1 MNNLNKGG
9 AEKMRLRWKDGFKDG
24 IPIALGYIS
33 VAVAF
38 GILAADNGLP
48 LWSPLLMSFA
58 VFTGTGQFAGVHLI
72 SSHAGLTEVA
82 FSLLV
87 INIRS
92 ILMSISLAQKLPKEM
107 SIPRRMAVAFGNTDE
122 VFGVCIQ
129 KREPLTFSYLIGII
143 LISYLGWNFGTALGV
158 LSSAALPLP
167 IRSAM
172 GIALYAMFIA
182 IILPPVRDSK
192 PLAIV
197 VAISGLVSVLFRVVP
212 YLATVG
218 SGWKITICGIL
229 AAGVCAALFPEVPA
243 KTDKDDKDESGT
255 RGACHE

>member
-1 MNNLNKGG
+1 
-9 AEKMRLRWKDGFKDG
+9 MRLRFKDGFKDG

-72 SSHAGLTEVA
+72 SSHAGLAEVA

-92 ILMSISLAQKLPKEM
+92 ILMSVSLAQKLPKEM

-182 IILPPVRDSK
+182 IILPPVRESR
-192 PLAIV
+192 PFAIV

-212 YLATVG
+212 FLATIG

-229 AAGVCAALFPEVPA
+229 AAGVCAVLFPEMPE
-243 KTDKDDKDESGT
+243 KRDEGEKNDVNT
-255 RGACHE
+255 KEDAT